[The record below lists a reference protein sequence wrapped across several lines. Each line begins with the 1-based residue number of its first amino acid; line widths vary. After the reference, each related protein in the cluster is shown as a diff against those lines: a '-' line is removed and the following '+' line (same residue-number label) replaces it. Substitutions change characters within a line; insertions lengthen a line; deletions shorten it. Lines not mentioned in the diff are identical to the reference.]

1 MAVEILQGDALDAQK
16 LVQLLER
23 VRARII
29 VCETKLPSL
38 SASRRDLDSVDLYLV
53 TSLRQA
59 RLELA
64 ECIDFAKAIEENLM
78 AVTIKAARET
88 IQGRAP

>member
-1 MAVEILQGDALDAQK
+1 MAVEILQGDALDAQE

-38 SASRRDLDSVDLYLV
+38 SASSGDLDSVDLYLV

-64 ECIDFAKAIEENLM
+64 ECITQ
-78 AVTIKAARET
+78 AVRLWTKDNW
-88 IQGRAP
+88 

>member
-38 SASRRDLDSVDLYLV
+38 SASRCDLDSVDLYLV

-64 ECIDFAKAIEENLM
+64 ECIDFAKAIEEKCIHGDAPLF
-78 AVTIKAARET
+78 AEREPH
-88 IQGRAP
+88 GR